1 MNQIEKL
8 ASAHYLIK
16 KAEMDVGTSAL
27 TGGALGS
34 LLLAL
39 LSKGRRMGTGYRP
52 SKGPYTAFPKI
63 KTGPSKRKFAPYNYN
78 LGERDLQMLGGIAGG
93 VGGAGTGGLLAALS
107 NTLNK
112 ENN

>member
-8 ASAHYLIK
+8 ASANYLIK

-63 KTGPSKRKFAPYNYN
+63 KTNSHGPMGK
-78 LGERDLQMLGGIAGG
+78 DLQVLGGIAGG
-93 VGGAGTGGLLAALS
+93 VGGAGAGGLLAALS
-107 NTLNK
+107 NALNK